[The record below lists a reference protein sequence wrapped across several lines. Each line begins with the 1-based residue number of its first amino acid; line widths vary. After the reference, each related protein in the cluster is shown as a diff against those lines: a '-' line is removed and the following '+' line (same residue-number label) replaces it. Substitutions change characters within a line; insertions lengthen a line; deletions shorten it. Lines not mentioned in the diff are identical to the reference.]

1 MPSLS
6 AILLTASEKLQIN
19 FRRSL
24 SSSMLSHVTMP
35 LLSAAVVG
43 THQRYSKQKGESSMT
58 SRNLKRIAAFA
69 ATAALVL
76 AGMLVLAPQKARAQS
91 ESQAG
96 RIEGTWRVQLTVRNC
111 QTGEPLRS
119 FPALFT
125 FAKGG
130 TLTAT
135 TAGQSPALFSPNL
148 GVWGHTD
155 GNTYSAVSEAFV
167 FSPAGAWIQTH
178 RLTRAIE
185 LSSDANEFTD
195 TVTLEIF
202 DTNRNLIA
210 TGCGTSAGRRFE

>member
-1 MPSLS
+1 
-6 AILLTASEKLQIN
+6 
-19 FRRSL
+19 
-24 SSSMLSHVTMP
+24 
-35 LLSAAVVG
+35 
-43 THQRYSKQKGESSMT
+43 MT
-58 SRNLKRIAAFA
+58 SRYLKHFAAFG

-76 AGMLVLAPQKARAQS
+76 ASMLVLEPGLKANAQS
-91 ESQAG
+91 QSQAG
-96 RIEGTWRVQLTVRNC
+96 RIEGTWRVQLTVRDC
-111 QTGEPLRS
+111 QTGAELRT
-119 FPALFT
+119 FPTLFT

-135 TAGQSPALFSPNL
+135 TAGQSPALFTPNL
-148 GVWGHTD
+148 GVWGHT
-155 GNTYSAVSEAFV
+155 GGHTYSAVSEAFV

>member
-1 MPSLS
+1 
-6 AILLTASEKLQIN
+6 
-19 FRRSL
+19 
-24 SSSMLSHVTMP
+24 
-35 LLSAAVVG
+35 
-43 THQRYSKQKGESSMT
+43 MT
-58 SRNLKRIAAFA
+58 SRNLKRIAAFG

-76 AGMLVLAPQKARAQS
+76 AGMLVQGSGLKARAQS

-96 RIEGTWRVQLTVRNC
+96 PLQGTWRVQLSVRDC
-111 QTGEPLRS
+111 QTGAQIRT

-135 TAGQSPALFSPNL
+135 TAGQSPALFTPNL
-148 GVWGHTD
+148 GVWGHTG

-185 LSSDANEFTD
+185 LSSDADEFTD
-195 TVTLEIF
+195 TVALEIF
-202 DTNRNLIA
+202 DTNGNVIVR
-210 TGCGTSAGRRFE
+210 GCGTSAGRRFE